1 MTSCPPLRM
10 SRRPYP
16 ASLPLDFDGW
26 PRIERQDLTDWLAE
40 LADVAGLEAVR
51 FLVTRFGDEQLS
63 VPKTYREHKLPLW
76 LEETR
81 DLHSASLVKTIIR
94 LFGGANV
101 HMPSPVPLHQA
112 VEDREIRRLYD
123 GRNAGD
129 LARRYRRSRRHV
141 KAIALARA

>member
-1 MTSCPPLRM
+1 MP
-10 SRRPYP
+10 RRPAAPP
-16 ASLPLDFDGW
+16 ALPLDFDGW

-63 VPKTYREHKLPLW
+63 VPKTYREHKLPVW

-81 DLHSASLVKTIIR
+81 DLHSAALVKTIIR

-101 HMPSPVPLHQA
+101 HMPAPCRCTKPWKT
-112 VEDREIRRLYD
+112 
-123 GRNAGD
+123 
-129 LARRYRRSRRHV
+129 ARFGGSTTD
-141 KAIALARA
+141 ATPATLPGATAAAAAT